1 MLEARG
7 VSLSRGGRTLLQG
20 ASFLIGRGEKVG
32 LVGVN
37 GAGKTTLLHALRGA
51 LDPDSGIITRPKR
64 IGYLGQERLA
74 DDLMAGANDDGQP
87 VTVRDVMLAGRDLAR
102 LSADLRAIEAQ
113 MAMSSA
119 PEPAEV
125 AAGAG
130 HVNGRSGGKRGAA
143 EPDPLERLLWRYGEL
158 EERFQLAGGYAAE
171 HEMAELLQGLAL
183 EDVELER
190 PVTALSGGQKTR
202 LALARTLFATHD
214 LLLLDEPTNHLD
226 GPATLWLMDY
236 LGRYEGT
243 VLLISHDLELLDQ
256 AITRV
261 LHLDAAG
268 KSVMMYTGNYSSY
281 IRQREQTEEQA
292 VAEMERKQG
301 KITQLQTQADW
312 ARGKTAKMAR
322 KAKVLDH
329 RIERLRD
336 DLPDASTLPRRQRIM
351 KLNLP
356 LARQSGR
363 VVVRAERLAKSYDGP
378 PVFQNLS
385 FELERG
391 KRLVVI
397 GRNGAGKTTLL
408 KTLAGMIPPTH
419 GRIELGQMV
428 DIGYYAQEHESL
440 HMHITLLEEMRLA
453 VADAP
458 VKRSDPPG
466 DTQLRSIL
474 GRFLFSGG
482 QAFQKVGSLS
492 GGEKTRLALARLM
505 VGGYNTLLLDE
516 PTNNLDPASRDQ
528 VCEALTSYQGTLI
541 IVSHDTEFVENLE
554 PDLAL
559 PLAQGHVRYFDKSH
573 LALVSKT

>member
-7 VSLSRGGRTLLQG
+7 VSLSRGGRTLIQE
-20 ASFLIGRGEKVG
+20 ATFLIGRGEKVG

-51 LDPDSGIITRPKR
+51 LDPDSGSIIRPKR

-74 DDLMAGANDDGQP
+74 DDLLAGANSDGQP

-113 MAMSSA
+113 MALTTA

-125 AAGAG
+125 AAGASG
-130 HVNGRSGGKRGAA
+130 ARRGGKQRAA
-143 EPDPLERLLWRYGEL
+143 VETDPLERLLWRYGEL

-183 EDVELER
+183 EDVELDR

-226 GPATLWLMDY
+226 GPATLWLMEY

-261 LHLDAAG
+261 LHLDATG
-268 KSVMMYTGNYSSY
+268 RSVTMYTGNYSSY
-281 IRQREQTEEQA
+281 VRQREQSEEQA

-329 RIERLRD
+329 RIERLRE
-336 DLPDASTLPRRQRIM
+336 DLPDASALPRRQRIM

-363 VVVRAERLAKSYDGP
+363 TVFRVERLAKSYDGP

-408 KTLAGMIPPTH
+408 KVLAGMIPPTH
-419 GRIELGQMV
+419 GRVESGQMV

-440 HMHITLLEEMRLA
+440 HMGLTLLEEMRLA

-559 PLAQGHVRYFDKSH
+559 PLAQGHIRYFDKSH